1 MNIQLSS
8 GKLVCLAVAVVLA
21 AVAGP
26 GRAAAQQACVL
37 EDTLPAVWAGL
48 HQPEL
53 HQPPA
58 MWPEIARDA
67 GGRLAPSSPTV
78 ATHGQLVL
86 GRDTV
91 YLYHLPVFMT
101 DPFSH
106 PHNFQVILE
115 AEFADSGGAALGRY
129 VADREDNPASIYTAV
144 PPTFAQ
150 TALFLDYP
158 GHPPLRA
165 FDTVDVFRNHFE
177 RPGRER
183 IVGAPMT
190 LVRLVHGREFAPDRP
205 KPAELAYVL
214 FGRGGDLFLAHM
226 LSGPPDFDQILEV
239 SLDQASLPADAARG
253 GLFVTLT
260 GRGNAVGERLR
271 AGEAIS
277 CTGNGR
283 TLRLRVEAEPYC
295 EVGEFT
301 HVVGQLAGNGF
312 GTPRDCPP
320 N

>member
-1 MNIQLSS
+1 MIIQLPWV
-8 GKLVCLAVAVVLA
+8 KTACLSVAVVLT
-21 AVAGP
+21 AVANP
-26 GRAAAQQACVL
+26 GAAAAQQTCIL
-37 EDTLPAVWAGL
+37 EDTLPAAYAGL

-58 MWPEIARDA
+58 MWPEVARDA
-67 GGRLAPSSPTV
+67 EGELTRSSPTV

-86 GRDTV
+86 GRETV

-115 AEFADSGGAALGRY
+115 AEFADAEGGAFGRY
-129 VADREDNPASIYTAV
+129 AADRGDNPASIYTAV
-144 PPTFAQ
+144 PPPFAQ

-165 FDTVDVFRNHFE
+165 FDTVEVFRNHFE

-190 LVRLVHGREFAPDRP
+190 IARLVHAREFAPDRP
-205 KPAELAYVL
+205 KPTELSYVL

-239 SLDQASLPADAARG
+239 SLDQASLPTDATRD
-253 GLFVTLT
+253 GLFVTLS

-271 AGEAIS
+271 AGEVIS
-277 CTGNGR
+277 CTGDGR
-283 TLRLRVEAEPYC
+283 TLELRVEAEPYC

-301 HVVGQLAGNGF
+301 HVVGKLAGNGF
-312 GTPRDCPP
+312 GTPRDCPS

>member
-1 MNIQLSS
+1 MNIQLRWV
-8 GKLVCLAVAVVLA
+8 KTVCLAVAVLLV
-21 AVAGP
+21 AVANP
-26 GRAAAQQACVL
+26 GAAAAQQACVL
-37 EDTLPAVWAGL
+37 EDTLPAAYAEL

-53 HQPPA
+53 HQPA
-58 MWPEIARDA
+58 ATWPEVARDA
-67 GGRLAPSSPTV
+67 EGGLVRSSPTV

-86 GRDTV
+86 GRKTV

-101 DPFSH
+101 DPSSH
-106 PHNFQVILE
+106 PHNFQVIIE
-115 AEFADSGGAALGRY
+115 AEFADTGAAAHQRY
-129 VADREDNPASIYTAV
+129 VTDREENPASIYTAV
-144 PPTFAQ
+144 PPAFAQ

-165 FDTVDVFRNHFE
+165 FDTVEVFRNHFE
-177 RPGRER
+177 RSGRER

-205 KPAELAYVL
+205 KPAELSYVL
-214 FGRGGDLFLAHM
+214 FGRGDDLFLAHM
-226 LSGPPDFDQILEV
+226 LSGPPDFDQILEI
-239 SLDQASLPADAARG
+239 SLDQASLPADATRD

-271 AGEAIS
+271 VGEVIS
-277 CTGNGR
+277 CTGNDR
-283 TLRLRVEAEPYC
+283 TLQLRVAAEPYC

-301 HVVGQLAGNGF
+301 HVVGNLAGNGF